1 MEIKDLYVM
10 QKMIKYCFSQEFLVR
25 YRAQMAPDK
34 DFTEYEFRES
44 MKRWQESVDR
54 QIDRTEEE
62 IAFPGSRAV
71 FSDSRGTD
79 IANNR

>member
-1 MEIKDLYVM
+1 MELKDLYVM

-34 DFTEYEFRES
+34 DFAEQEFRES

-54 QIDRTEEE
+54 QVDQVEMERE
-62 IAFPGSRAV
+62 FPGSRAIMSS
-71 FSDSRGTD
+71 FARYTD
-79 IANNR
+79 ANNK